1 MWNWA
6 ENYEDQLIEEED
18 LARQEQDALELER
31 QIDEQIEKE
40 AKEQTID
47 SH

>member
-31 QIDEQIEKE
+31 QIDEQI
-40 AKEQTID
+40 AKEKNE
-47 SH
+47 

>member
-1 MWNWA
+1 MWRWT

-18 LARQEQDALELER
+18 LARQEQDALEIER

-40 AKEQTID
+40 AKA
-47 SH
+47 